1 MIREIDTRDYSY
13 YEDDTEQTESMTEFA
28 VEVSAALPGEHT
40 VEMSKINPTTG
51 TPVNLASEN
60 ATAGSGTLVSQALRH
75 VQEVGPALGFAA
87 EEPAEFMADPYVQ
100 KTSSGISIVHL
111 HQNYRGIPVF
121 QMARA
126 VHFSSQ
132 NELKGVTG
140 DNAILASDFEMTP
153 VIGVEEA
160 ILKACEYI
168 DANQEDTGE
177 QVDGWGQPVQTITV
191 KVSDYKPKILTVFSM
206 PSQPTVLD
214 KGLFG
219 DYIPANLV
227 IFHQGPQSRLGWD
240 FIIALP
246 DNQGQYELIV
256 AADRAEPG
264 EILYAQ
270 ETSLHVIARGNVYTH
285 TGANDREMVSFPRPL
300 ADYPPIPPP
309 DDLPE
314 NFPFDWVDENQ
325 TIGNNTKA
333 TLGASPTMLT
343 GTVIDNLLTFD
354 PADNTGDDQKI
365 LNIFYFCNYMHDF
378 FYLLGFDEAAGNFQ
392 EINFTGLGAGSDS
405 VDALAHSGPV
415 SGTANMRTPPDR
427 LNPTMNMGLVASSN
441 RHTAFD
447 SDVVFHEF
455 VHGVTNR
462 LVGGRLNTNALRQI
476 QSGGMG
482 EGNSDYFALTVQN
495 YFRDEEKVVTGD
507 WVTGRPGGIRGFP
520 YNEEFPDNFG
530 DLGTGRYTRVHNI
543 GEIWCATLMS
553 MTRRVAANLGKERG
567 YALSWQIVVDG
578 YKLSPVNPSF
588 LDARDATLQALD
600 DLRDDNKVSDEE
612 HTTVRRGAWEAFA
625 KFGMGPNARSAGAS
639 LQGIQAD
646 FSLPEDLQIPT

>member
-1 MIREIDTRDYSY
+1 MIREIDTRNYRY
-13 YEDDTEQTESMTEFA
+13 YENDTQRTASMVEFA
-28 VEVSAALPGEHT
+28 AEVSAALPEEHT
-40 VEMSKINPTTG
+40 VKMTKINPTTG
-51 TPVNLASEN
+51 TPVSLTSEN

-75 VQEVGPALGFAA
+75 VQVVGPALGFAA
-87 EEPAEFMADPYVQ
+87 EEPAEFMADPHVQ
-100 KTSSGISIVHL
+100 KTSSGTSVVHL
-111 HQNYRGIPVF
+111 HQNYRGVPVF

-126 VHFSSQ
+126 VHFSSK

-140 DNAILASDFEMTP
+140 DDAVLASNFEINP

-160 ILKACEYI
+160 ILKVCKYI
-168 DANQEDTGE
+168 DANQDDAGE
-177 QVDGWGQPVQTITV
+177 QIDGWGQSIQAITV
-191 KVSDYKPKILTVFSM
+191 KVSDYKPKIIAVFSM

-227 IFHQGPQSRLGWD
+227 IFHQGPQTRLGWD
-240 FIIALP
+240 FVITLP
-246 DNQGQYELIV
+246 NNQGQYELIV
-256 AADRAEPG
+256 AADSVKPG

-270 ETSLHVIARGNVYTH
+270 ETSLYVIARGNVYTH
-285 TGANDREMVSFPRPL
+285 TGANDREMVPFPRPL
-300 ADYPPIPPP
+300 NDYPPIVPPGN
-309 DDLPE
+309 LPE
-314 NFPFDWVDENQ
+314 PFPGDWVNEDQ

-333 TLGASPTMLT
+333 TLGASTTTLT
-343 GTVIDNLLTFD
+343 GEVIDDLLTFD
-354 PADNTGDDQKI
+354 PADSTGDDQKI
-365 LNIFYFCNYMHDF
+365 LNIFYFCNYMHNF
-378 FYLLGFDEAAGNFQ
+378 FYLLGFDEEAGNFQ
-392 EINFTGLGAGSDS
+392 EINLTGLGAGSDS
-405 VDALAHSGPV
+405 VDALAHSGSV
-415 SGTANMRTPPDR
+415 FGTANMATPADS
-427 LNPTMNMGLVASSN
+427 LNPTMNMGLVTGIN

-462 LVGGRLNTNALRQI
+462 LVGGRFNDNALRQP
-476 QSGGMG
+476 QSRGMG

-507 WVTGRPGGIRGFP
+507 WVTGDPSGIRGFP

-530 DLGTGRYTRVHNI
+530 DVGTGRYTRVHNI

-567 YALSWQIVVDG
+567 YPMCWQIVVDG
-578 YKLSPVNPSF
+578 YKLSPPNPSF
-588 LDARDATLQALD
+588 LDARDATLNALD

-612 HTTVRRGAWEAFA
+612 HATVRRGAWEAFS
-625 KFGMGPNARSAGAS
+625 KFGMGLNARSSGAS

-646 FSLPEDLQIPT
+646 FSLPEDL